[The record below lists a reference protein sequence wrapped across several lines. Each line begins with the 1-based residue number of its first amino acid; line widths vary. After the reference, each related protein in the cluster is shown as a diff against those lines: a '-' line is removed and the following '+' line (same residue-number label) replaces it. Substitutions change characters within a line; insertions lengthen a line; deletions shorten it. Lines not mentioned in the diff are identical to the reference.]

1 MEKIVRVSGFNF
13 FLFQLS
19 IKNFEDKILDNK
31 KYLIPDF
38 SEYTPSE
45 NPLHLYAAYK
55 DKGLYFRFSFDFPFT
70 VCNQT
75 DFRKGDSIEVFI
87 DTRDNKEVQSI
98 TKFCHHFIFFP
109 DTQTG
114 KEITRFRLE
123 DRHDFCDEKA
133 LEIKS
138 FFSNNS
144 FSADL
149 FIPSYCLTGYDPDQY
164 SRVGFCYRV
173 NRMGKEPLFFN
184 VLPEEYSLEQNPS
197 LWGSLIL
204 EKD

>member
-1 MEKIVRVSGFNF
+1 MEKIVRISGFNF

-19 IKNFEDKILDNK
+19 IKNLKDKILDKK

-38 SEYTPSE
+38 SEYLSLK
-45 NPLHLYAAYK
+45 NPLHLYAAF
-55 DKGLYFRFSFDFPFT
+55 DDNGLCFRFLFDFPFT
-70 VCNQT
+70 GCNLS
-75 DFRKGDSIEVFI
+75 DFRKGDSVELFI

-109 DTQTG
+109 DIQAG

-138 FFSNNS
+138 SFSKNS
-144 FSADL
+144 FAIDL
-149 FIPSYCLTGYDPDQY
+149 FIPSYCLSGYDPDQY
-164 SRVGFCYRV
+164 SKVGFCYRV
-173 NRMGKEPLFFN
+173 NRMGKDPLFFN